1 MTALR
6 TPSLGA
12 PSLHVPP
19 LVSSRLVEEF
29 AARGARLREMA
40 WTDIP
45 ALAALEREAFADDAW
60 SEQSWWA
67 ELAGRPRREYLMLVG
82 GAQARPSSQGRALD
96 DAVDALDA
104 VASVGVGGETILGYA
119 GLDHSGDTADVMT
132 ITIAPEGRRRGLG
145 RLLLDVLVERTR
157 ARGEHHLLL
166 EVRADNAPALA
177 LYAAAGFTTLTTR
190 RRYYPGDVDAHV
202 MRLTLEGVS

>member
-1 MTALR
+1 M
-6 TPSLGA
+6 TPSSTA
-12 PSLHVPP
+12 
-19 LVSSRLVEEF
+19 VEISPRIEEGL

-45 ALAALEREAFADDAW
+45 RLAELEREAFADDAW

-67 ELAGRPRREYLMLVG
+67 ELAGRPRREYVVLTEAGGPQAPVTVG
-82 GAQARPSSQGRALD
+82 PQAAASS
-96 DAVDALDA
+96 
-104 VASVGVGGETILGYA
+104 GEILGYA

-132 ITIAPEGRRRGLG
+132 ITIAPAGRRRGLG
-145 RLLLDVLVERTR
+145 SLLLDALIELTQ
-157 ARGEHHLLL
+157 ARGEGHLLL

-177 LYAAAGFTTLTTR
+177 LYHRAGFTRVTTR

-202 MRLTLEGVS
+202 LRLTLEGAS

>member
-1 MTALR
+1 MTAVR
-6 TPSLGA
+6 TPSLD
-12 PSLHVPP
+12 VPP
-19 LVSSRLVEEF
+19 LVSPRLVEEF

-67 ELAGRPRREYLMLVG
+67 ELAGRPRREYLVLVG
-82 GAQARPSSQGRALD
+82 GAQARPSSQGR
-96 DAVDALDA
+96 ALDA